1 MEPDTIQ
8 TVPSFAS
15 ESFENNK
22 LKKDYMFEEPISSQ
36 APDEFTTT
44 LETL

>member
-15 ESFENNK
+15 ESFENTK